1 MSDVKEEKKTPQDI
15 VEKDD
20 NGDTSY
26 INGQYNMPNCIETL
40 RDLKAR
46 RLLDG
51 KEFSFALELIKDGKN
66 RVIVDSLK
74 YCMDDL
80 ATWILFN
87 FKKDLK
93 NFF

>member
-1 MSDVKEEKKTPQDI
+1 MKEEKKTPQDI

-26 INGQYNMPNCIETL
+26 INGQYNMPNCIEILLTL
-40 RDLKAR
+40 KDK

-51 KEFSFALELIKDGKN
+51 QEFSFALELIKDGKN

-80 ATWILFN
+80 ATWIIFKFKTER
-87 FKKDLK
+87 FKKL
-93 NFF
+93 F